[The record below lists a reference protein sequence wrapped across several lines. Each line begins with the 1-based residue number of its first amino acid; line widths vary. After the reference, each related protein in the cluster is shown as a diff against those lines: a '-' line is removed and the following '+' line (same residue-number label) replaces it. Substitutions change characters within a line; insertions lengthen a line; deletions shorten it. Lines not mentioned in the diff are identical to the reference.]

1 MSRTNKN
8 FDNKRNELLELIWD
22 IFISNGYEN
31 TTLAFIIHSLNISK
45 GAFYHYF
52 NSKEECA
59 NAAIEMKVKHWIS
72 QISKEDTKKIRADER
87 LKKII
92 LIGSRIA
99 KDNSKQNEKMH
110 SSSNI
115 IFHQKLMV
123 NIIKQF
129 SPIYAEIIC
138 QGVEDG
144 IFNVKYPF
152 ETAEMI
158 LTLSNFY
165 LDVNLFEWDLEKMV
179 SKVIAFEEIL
189 TCTLGMKENIF
200 NFISRSFKLED
211 K

>member
-1 MSRTNKN
+1 MSRTNKD

-22 IFISNGYEN
+22 IFILNGYEN

-52 NSKEECA
+52 SSKEECA
-59 NAAIEMKVKHWIS
+59 NASIEMKVKYWVS
-72 QISKEDTKKIRADER
+72 QISNEDTNKIRADEK

-92 LIGSRIA
+92 LTGSRIA
-99 KDNSKQNEKMH
+99 KDNIKQNEKIH

-123 NIIKQF
+123 TIIKYF
-129 SPIYAEIIC
+129 SPIYAKIIC
-138 QGVEDG
+138 QGIEEG
-144 IFNVKYPF
+144 IFNVKYPL

-165 LDVNLFEWDLEKMV
+165 LDANLFEWDLEKMI
-179 SKVIAFEEIL
+179 SKVSAFEEVL
-189 TCTLGMKENIF
+189 TCALGMKENIF
-200 NFISRSFKLED
+200 NFISKSFKLED
-211 K
+211 